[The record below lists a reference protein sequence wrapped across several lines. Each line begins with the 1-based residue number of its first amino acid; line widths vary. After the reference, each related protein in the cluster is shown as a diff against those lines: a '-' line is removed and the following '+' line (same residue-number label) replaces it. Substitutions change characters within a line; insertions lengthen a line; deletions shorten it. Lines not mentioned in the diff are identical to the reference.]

1 MLLILIV
8 LGLLGRSA
16 HAQPVSDKKAKE
28 GFTLG
33 VMYSVCFLYYEKV
46 LNEQQAVQYFRRLR
60 SEDIFSYFLP
70 ELTETPNKLQ
80 KKSDE
85 DDCPVYALFE

>member
-1 MLLILIV
+1 MLFILLV
-8 LGLLGRSA
+8 AAFLGRSA
-16 HAQPVSDKKAKE
+16 HAQPGRDEKAKE

-46 LNEQQAVQYFRRLR
+46 LDEQQTVQYFRRLR
-60 SEDIFSYFLP
+60 REDIFSYFLP
-70 ELTETPNKLQ
+70 ELTETPHKP
-80 KKSDE
+80 KKNSDD